1 MHNIKRWLFLSL
13 FVFLSACGGGGGGD
27 DDDITPPST
36 NTAPSLSLSV
46 NALTLNEDFGTFII
60 NTTATDAEDGPL
72 PIAVTGQNASLFAI
86 TTFTNQIMLTSVA
99 NANGIATLTV
109 SANDSENLS
118 VTTEVVVVVNAINDT
133 PTLALSTTAISL
145 NEDFGTFII
154 NAIATDVEDGALL
167 VTVSGQAGL
176 VTTDIT
182 TDQIT
187 LTSIANANGIATLIV
202 SANDSENLS
211 VTTEVVVTINAIND
225 TPTLTFST
233 TQLSLN
239 ANFISR
245 TIATATDVDDASL
258 LLTFAPSATNVVQIM
273 TVANQFIL
281 NPITNAFGDTTIT
294 LAVSDDD
301 GARSSSQIFTVRV
314 NAPIASTTPTLAL
327 STQNITL
334 DEDFGTFIIN
344 TTATDAEDGT
354 LSVTVSGQAG
364 LLTTNATTDQI
375 TLTSVANANGIVT
388 LNVRAVDS
396 GALAIST
403 EVVVVINAINDTPTL
418 TLATT
423 DITIVENATARQT
436 ISITNVVDV
445 DGNTLTFSVIA
456 STSVFSSNPTPIAS
470 FSDTR
475 MITFSRQSTTAQLY
489 YTLLPDTTGTGFIQI
504 ALTDGIETQRTTVS
518 VTVTEVKNPPQIT
531 QDFRI
536 HRFFDA
542 RATRVGVVGSVLFAA
557 RGVLTE
563 STATTS
569 TDGTGD
575 FSNQLNFARSLGGSL
590 AELYTEETYNALL
603 GSVLVS
609 NGTATLGFADDRF
622 WLGLTDTPN
631 AFGAS
636 VADQS
641 ASEDRYFWLS
651 GQRVSQGLSS
661 ARIDAPGVYIGW
673 GSSAP
678 AAIEHSCADLILGTE
693 VEAGFRPWAS
703 DGCDGSVFVIFDV
716 LKALMQFPN
725 GLPTTSSMVFQAN
738 SPITRI
744 RLSGYDLDGSDN
756 ALSWQVTNA
765 SGGSI
770 ATSTVYSG
778 TGAQTLEIAY
788 TAVSNFSGTATL
800 FVSLNDGDSATQNST
815 ARVLVVNNTPTLI
828 LSTNTISLDE
838 DFISFVINTTA
849 TDAAGITD
857 FSVSTGNGIVLVTTS
872 ADAITLQSLPN
883 INGAVTLTVV
893 VDSGFLANTQTIS
906 VVVNPVNDR
915 PVLMLSLNSLSL
927 NEDFGTFII
936 NTTATD
942 AEDGM
947 LSVSVSGQA
956 GLVTTTITTGQITL
970 TSIANAKGR
979 TTLTV
984 SASDSENLLVTD
996 EVVVIIN
1003 AVNDNPVLTLS
1014 TTNLSLNEDFG
1025 TFIIN
1030 ITATDIEDGGLPV
1043 TVTGQDASIFTVTT
1057 STNQIMLT
1065 SVANANGIV
1074 TLTVSANDSENLSAS
1089 TEVVVVVNAVNDT
1102 PTLTFSTTQL
1112 SLNANFI
1119 SQTIATAADVDDAS
1133 LLLTFALSATDVV
1146 QITTVANQFILNP
1159 ITNAF
1164 GNTTIT
1170 LAVSDDDGAR
1180 SSSQIFTVRVNA
1192 PTASTTPTLALS
1204 TQSITLDEDFGTFI
1218 INTTATDAEDGT
1230 LSVTVSGQAGLLT
1243 TNATTGQITLTSIA
1257 NANGTTTL
1265 TVRATDSG
1273 NLSVTTEVVVTINAI
1288 NDTPTLTLSTTN
1300 ITIVENATA
1309 RQTISITDVADIEGS
1324 TLTFSVIASTSVFS
1338 SNPTSVVSFSDTRM
1352 ITFSRQSTT
1361 AQLYYT
1367 LRPDS
1372 TGTGFI
1378 QIALTDGIDTQ
1389 VTTVTV
1395 TVTEVKNP
1403 PQITQDFRIHRFFD
1417 ARATRVG
1424 AVGGVLFAAR
1434 GVFTGSLASTSTDGT
1449 GNFSNQ
1455 LNFARSLGGSLAE
1468 LYTEETYN
1476 ALLGSV
1482 LVANGAATTGFNDDR
1497 FWLGLTSVPSFFG
1510 VTLPNQSASEERYFW
1525 LSGQRVSQGLRSARI
1540 DAPGVYIGWGSSAP
1554 FASDQ
1559 PCADLILGTEV
1570 EAGFRPWASD
1580 GCFGGFF
1587 DALKALMQFPN
1598 GLPTTSSMIVQARS
1612 PITFI
1617 RLSGYDLDGSD
1628 NALSWQVTDASGGGI
1643 NTSTVYSSTG
1653 AQTLEITYTPVSG
1666 FSGTA
1671 TLVVNLDDGDSATQ
1685 NSTARVLVVN
1695 NTPTLTLS
1703 TNAVSLD
1710 EDFTSFVVNTIA
1722 TDAEGITDF
1731 SVSTG
1736 NGIVLVN
1743 TSVDAITLQSLPN
1756 INGAVTLTVVAD
1768 SGLLANTQTIS
1779 VVVNPVNDTPTLSLS
1794 VTQRALVQNFG
1805 TFVINTTAT
1814 DVDLDPLDFSVSTGN
1829 GVVNV
1834 TTSVNT
1840 ITLQS
1845 FPNVIGDVTL
1855 TVSVS
1860 DGLLTTTQSIF
1871 ITVSRAFTFEVS
1883 TNTIVVDEDFNTF
1896 TINTTATAADG
1907 AILPISVLQST
1918 PLLTVNISTGRIS
1931 LSSIANANGVTT
1943 LTVSAANQS
1952 GLTNTTEVAITI
1964 NSINDTPTLSLSS
1977 TNLTLASNSTGLI
1990 TAFVTDVETSS
2001 ASLIFSVQ
2009 QNPSLLQVSTPGNVI
2024 VLRSNATAGS
2034 TTLVITVTDGDG
2046 SSASAT
2052 AQVTVLSGVLNIALN
2067 VKRIDFSWNTLPT
2080 ANHYRMLSNVDL
2092 NAGGGFVDASS
2103 AGLVFIPNSTNII
2116 NTTVSATVDVAR
2128 YLSAANGPQYL
2139 LEGCSSVDNSV
2150 CSIHAQEALSNIQL
2164 RGLIGYFKASFAVEG
2179 VFGRAV
2185 AISGDGNTLVVGAPG
2200 ENSDATGINGDQT
2213 NNNASASGAAYVFVR
2228 NSAGTWS
2235 QQAYVKAS
2243 NTGAL
2248 DQFGTAVAINDDG
2261 NTIVVGALGEDST
2274 ATGIN
2279 GDQLDNSASD
2289 SGAAYV
2295 FVRSSTGTWSQQ
2307 AYIKASNAEALDDFG
2322 RTVSVTADG
2331 NTLAIGAPLEDSTA
2345 TGINGDQTNNGASG
2359 SGAAYVF
2366 VRSTTGTWS
2375 QQAYIKA
2382 SNAEALDEFGFAV
2395 SVGDDGNTLIVGAS
2409 FEDSNATGING
2420 NQTTNSASASGAV
2433 YVFMRSSTGTWSQE
2447 AYIKAS
2453 NTGVNDQFGLAA
2465 SISGDGNTLLIS
2477 SIGEDS
2483 TATGIN
2489 GNQANNGANGA
2500 GAAYV
2505 FVRSSTGT
2513 WSQQAYIKASNTGNE
2528 DEFGSALS
2536 INNDGS
2542 IFAIGAPFEDSDVS
2556 GINGDQ
2562 INDNVF
2568 RSGAAYLF
2576 VRSSTGTWSQRS
2588 YIKASNTGNL
2598 DRFGSALSISGDGK
2612 TLSIGAPFE
2621 DSDAT
2626 GINGDQMNNNQSEA
2640 GAVYLY

>member
-13 FVFLSACGGGGGGD
+13 FVFLSACGGGGGGGD
-27 DDDITPPST
+27 DDTTPPST
-36 NTAPSLSLSV
+36 NTAPDLSLSV
-46 NALTLNEDFGTFII
+46 NALTLDEDFGTFII
-60 NTTATDAEDGPL
+60 NATATDAEDGPL
-72 PIAVTGQNASLFAI
+72 PIAVTGQDASLFAI
-86 TTFTNQIMLTSVA
+86 TTSTNQIILTSVA

-109 SANDSENLS
+109 STNDSENLS
-118 VTTEVVVVVNAINDT
+118 VSTEVVVIINAINDT
-133 PTLALSTTAISL
+133 PTLTLSTTAISL

-154 NAIATDVEDGALL
+154 NATATDIEDGALL
-167 VTVSGQAGL
+167 VNVSGQAGL
-176 VTTDIT
+176 LTTNIT

-187 LTSIANANGIATLIV
+187 LTSIANANGIATLTVSIV
-202 SANDSENLS
+202 DSENLS
-211 VTTEVVVTINAIND
+211 ASTEVVVIINAIND

-239 ANFISR
+239 ANFISQA
-245 TIATATDVDDASL
+245 IATATDVDDASL
-258 LLTFAPSATNVVQIM
+258 LLTFALSATDVVQIM

-396 GALAIST
+396 GNLATST
-403 EVVVVINAINDTPTL
+403 EVVVVINAINDAPIL

-423 DITIVENATARQT
+423 NITIVENATARQT
-436 ISITNVVDV
+436 ISITNVTDV
-445 DGNTLTFSVIA
+445 DGDTLTFSVIG
-456 STSVFSSNPTPIAS
+456 STSVFSSNPTPIVS

-518 VTVTEVKNPPQIT
+518 VTVTEVRTPPQIT
-531 QDFRI
+531 QDFRT

-542 RATRVGVVGSVLFAA
+542 RATRVGAVGGVLFAA
-557 RGVLTE
+557 RGVLTG

-569 TDGTGD
+569 TDGTGN

-603 GSVLVS
+603 GSVLVA
-609 NGTATLGFADDRF
+609 NGTATVGFGDDRF

-631 AFGAS
+631 TFGAS
-636 VADQS
+636 VSDQS

-651 GQRVSQGLSS
+651 GQRVSQGLNS

-678 AAIEHSCADLILGTE
+678 AASNQPCADLILGEE
-693 VEAGFRPWAS
+693 VSVGFRPWAS

-738 SPITRI
+738 SLTTRI

-765 SGGSI
+765 SGGSVT
-770 ATSTVYSG
+770 TSTVYSG

-788 TAVSNFSGTATL
+788 TPVSNFSGTATL

-838 DFISFVINTTA
+838 DFTSFVINTTA

-883 INGAVTLTVV
+883 VNGAVTLTVV
-893 VDSGFLANTQTIS
+893 VDSGLLANTQTIS
-906 VVVNPVNDR
+906 VEVNPVNDR
-915 PVLMLSLNSLSL
+915 PVLMLSLTSLSL

-942 AEDGM
+942 AEDGT

-970 TSIANAKGR
+970 TSIAHANGR

-984 SASDSENLLVTD
+984 SANDSENLFVTD

-1030 ITATDIEDGGLPV
+1030 TTATDIEDGVLPF
-1043 TVTGQDASIFTVTT
+1043 TVSGQDASIFTVTT

-1074 TLTVSANDSENLSAS
+1074 TLTVSANDSENLSAT
-1089 TEVVVVVNAVNDT
+1089 TEVVVVVNAINDT
-1102 PTLTFSTTQL
+1102 PTLTFSTTQFN
-1112 SLNANFI
+1112 LNANFTP
-1119 SQTIATAADVDDAS
+1119 QTIATATDVDDIS

-1159 ITNAF
+1159 IINAF
-1164 GNTTIT
+1164 GDTTIT

-1180 SSSQIFTVRVNA
+1180 SSSQIFTVRVNT
-1192 PTASTTPTLALS
+1192 PIASTTPTLALS
-1204 TQSITLDEDFGTFI
+1204 TQNITLDEDFGTFI

-1230 LSVTVSGQAGLLT
+1230 LSVTVSGQADLLT

-1288 NDTPTLTLSTTN
+1288 NDTPTLTLATTN

-1367 LRPDS
+1367 LLPDT

-1395 TVTEVKNP
+1395 TVTEVRTS
-1403 PQITQDFRIHRFFD
+1403 PQITQDFRTHRFFD

-1434 GVFTGSLASTSTDGT
+1434 GAFTGLLASTSTDGT
-1449 GNFSNQ
+1449 GSAMNQ

-1482 LVANGAATTGFNDDR
+1482 LVANGATTAGFDDDR

-1510 VTLPNQSASEERYFW
+1510 VTLPNQLDSEARYFW
-1525 LSGQRVSQGLRSARI
+1525 LSGQRVSQGLGGGTRI
-1540 DAPGVYIGWGSSAP
+1540 DVPGVYIGWGPSAP
-1554 FASDQ
+1554 GTQ
-1559 PCADLILGTEV
+1559 GCADLILGAEV
-1570 EAGFRPWASD
+1570 SAAFRPWASD
-1580 GCFGGFF
+1580 QCFGGVF

-1612 PITFI
+1612 PITLI

-1628 NALSWQVTDASGGGI
+1628 NTLSWQVTDASGGGI
-1643 NTSTVYSSTG
+1643 ATSTVYSSTG
-1653 AQTLEITYTPVSG
+1653 AQTLEISYTPVSG

-1671 TLVVNLDDGDSATQ
+1671 TLVVSLDDGDSATQ

-1703 TNAVSLD
+1703 TNVVSLD
-1710 EDFTSFVVNTIA
+1710 EDFTSFVINTTA
-1722 TDAEGITDF
+1722 TDAEGIIDF

-1736 NGIVLVN
+1736 NGIVLVT
-1743 TSVDAITLQSLPN
+1743 TSANAITLQSLAN
-1756 INGAVTLTVVAD
+1756 ISGAVTLTVVAD

-1794 VTQRALVQNFG
+1794 VTQRALAQNFG

-1814 DVDLDPLDFSVSTGN
+1814 DVESGPLGFSVSTGN
-1829 GVVNV
+1829 GIVNV

-1845 FPNVIGDVTL
+1845 LANVIGDVTL

-1860 DGLLTTTQSIF
+1860 DGLLTATQSIF
-1871 ITVSRAFTFEVS
+1871 ITVSRPFTFEVS
-1883 TNTIVVDEDFNTF
+1883 TNTIVLDEDFNTF
-1896 TINTTATAADG
+1896 IINTTATAADG
-1907 AILPISVLQST
+1907 TILPISVVQSSSN
-1918 PLLTVNISTGRIS
+1918 LLTFSTITGRIT

-1964 NSINDTPTLSLSS
+1964 NSVNDTPTLSLSS

-2009 QNPSLLQVSTPGNVI
+2009 QNPPLLQVSTQGNVI
-2024 VLRSNATAGS
+2024 VLRSSATAGS

-2052 AQVTVLSGVLNIALN
+2052 ARVTVLSGALNIALN

-2103 AGLVFIPNSTNII
+2103 AGLVFVPNSTNII

-2128 YLSAANGPQYL
+2128 YLSTANGPQYL
-2139 LEGCSSVDNSV
+2139 LEACTSVDNSA
-2150 CSIHAQEALSNIQL
+2150 CSIHAQQTLSNIQL
-2164 RGLIGYFKASFAVEG
+2164 QGLIGYFKASFADEG

-2243 NTGAL
+2243 NTGVL

-2345 TGINGDQTNNGASG
+2345 TGINGDETNNGASG

-2382 SNAEALDEFGFAV
+2382 SNAEALDDFGFAV
-2395 SVGDDGNTLIVGAS
+2395 SVSDDGNTLVIGAS
-2409 FEDSNATGING
+2409 FEDSTATGING
-2420 NQTTNSASASGAV
+2420 DQTTNSASASGAA
-2433 YVFMRSSTGTWSQE
+2433 YVFVRSATDTWTQE

-2453 NTGVNDQFGLAA
+2453 NTGVNDQFGLAT

-2483 TATGIN
+2483 NATGIN
-2489 GNQANNGANGA
+2489 GDQTNNAANGA

-2513 WSQQAYIKASNTGNE
+2513 WSQQAYIKASNTGDQ

-2562 INDNVF
+2562 INNDAF
-2568 RSGAAYLF
+2568 RAGAAYVF

-2588 YIKASNTGNL
+2588 YIKASNTGVL

-2626 GINGDQMNNNQSEA
+2626 GINGDQTNNNESEA